1 MQDATRVWWE
11 LVWSS
16 PMAAVY
22 LPADVPTLVRLAQ
35 LLDQQRG
42 VASMRV
48 LAEVRLLEDRF
59 GLSPLA
65 RRRLQWEVDQSA
77 GVEPDAP
84 VEEEGR
90 WLRAVSD

>member
-1 MQDATRVWWE
+1 MQDSTRAWWE

-22 LPADVPTLVRLAQ
+22 LPSDVPTLVRLAL
-35 LLDQQRG
+35 LLDQG
-42 VASMRV
+42 SVASPKV
-48 LAEVRLLEDRF
+48 LSEIRLLEDRF

-65 RRRLQWEVDQSA
+65 RLRLQWQVDQVA
-77 GVEPDAP
+77 AEPDTP